1 MYFKMKTTSK
11 EVADIS
17 IDGEIVSDSWLE
29 SDTSAS
35 DFRDS
40 LKSLGDVKTINLSI
54 NSPGGS
60 VFDGI
65 AIYNMLK
72 SNPAQ
77 VNVIVQGLAGSIAS
91 VIAMAGDKLIM
102 NSGSML
108 MIHNPFTMTM
118 GNAKEMRAMADTLDQ
133 IAESSVDIYN
143 SKTGLDKDT
152 IRSVMDA
159 ETWLTADEAIE
170 AGWADEK
177 ADTPAVMQSVSERM
191 KQMWQHAP
199 EMKVSDDDTDD
210 KDKKKKSDDND
221 SESESEDEKSRNN
234 KKQAAIDY
242 AAYIK
247 EYLKELG

>member
-1 MYFKMKTTSK
+1 MYFKMKATSK
-11 EVADIS
+11 EVAEIS
-17 IDGEIVSDSWLE
+17 IDGEIVSESWFE
-29 SDTSAS
+29 SDTSAT

-40 LKSLGDVKTINLSI
+40 LKALGDVKTINLSI

-118 GNAKEMRAMADTLDQ
+118 GNAKEMRSMADTLDQ

-143 SKTGLDKDT
+143 SKTGLDKDV

-159 ETWLTADEAIE
+159 ETWLTADEAVE

-177 ADTPAVMQSVSERM
+177 DDAPAVMQSVSERM

-199 EMKVSDDDTDD
+199 EMEVSDPKKTDD
-210 KDKKKKSDDND
+210 KDKKKKSDDED
-221 SESESEDEKSRNN
+221 DKPKTDDEKEN
-234 KKQAAIDY
+234 KKKAAQEY
-242 AAYIK
+242 AAYVG
-247 EYLKELG
+247 EYLKGLN